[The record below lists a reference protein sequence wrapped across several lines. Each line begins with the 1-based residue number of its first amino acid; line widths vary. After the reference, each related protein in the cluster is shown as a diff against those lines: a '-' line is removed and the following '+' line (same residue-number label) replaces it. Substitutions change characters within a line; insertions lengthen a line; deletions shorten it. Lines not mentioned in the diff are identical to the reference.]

1 MAKRV
6 KSKFLIIEGKSS
18 EFLAID
24 FGAGG
29 ETVQG
34 VVSEGP
40 FKGCNYISVGGGGFM
55 CCDNCNSGILPSDT
69 CYYVAVLNR
78 IFCKEC
84 FEDWH
89 QRATYYQ
96 EDEPSERRN
105 YAVTASKLASI
116 GIEIEE
122 EP

>member
-1 MAKRV
+1 MAKKV
-6 KSKFLIIEGKSS
+6 NSKFLIIEGKCS

-29 ETVQG
+29 ETKQG

-40 FKGCNYISVGGGGFM
+40 FKGCGFISVGGGGFM
-55 CCDNCNSGILPSDT
+55 CCDDCNSDIEPSDT

-84 FEDWH
+84 FEEWH
-89 QRATYYQ
+89 QSATYYP
-96 EDEPSERRN
+96 EDAPYEKKSYEL
-105 YAVTASKLASI
+105 TACKLASA
-116 GIEIEE
+116 GILIEE
-122 EP
+122 EQ

>member
-1 MAKRV
+1 
-6 KSKFLIIEGKSS
+6 
-18 EFLAID
+18 
-24 FGAGG
+24 
-29 ETVQG
+29 
-34 VVSEGP
+34 
-40 FKGCNYISVGGGGFM
+40 M